1 MTEATEF
8 ASHKVLGSSDIL
20 LLQSVGYFDDIRG
33 FAVERAGGVQL
44 VFRVAF
50 LYLET
55 LLESCERAK
64 EILL

>member
-20 LLQSVGYFDDIRG
+20 LLRSVGYFDDIR
-33 FAVERAGGVQL
+33 FAVERADGVQL
-44 VFRVAF
+44 VFRAAF

-55 LLESCERAK
+55 LSESCERAK